1 MSARSYAFG
10 EFTLDVASRR
20 LFRAGVAVPITVKAF
35 DTLTALVER
44 AGHVVEKDE
53 LMRRV
58 WPDAIVE
65 EANLSQQVFLVRKAL
80 QEHPK
85 DHHFVATVPRRGYR
99 FVADVVIRDTAAG
112 GGTATDDQAATVPTA
127 IVPPVLKLEL
137 PLSPGPPLAVGPCLP
152 FALSPDGRTLVYVAG
167 VGGTTALYVRRLDRP
182 HAEPLPRTEG
192 AGSPFFSP
200 DGRWI
205 GYFANERLRK
215 IPATGGASIALCET
229 GAECRGAVWVSDHEI
244 VFAPTPASG
253 LLRVPADGGRSR
265 VLTTLDFASGER
277 THRWPDVLPGGR
289 EVLFTVAR
297 ARSASFEEAEL
308 ALVSLVTGE
317 RRTVHRLGSGA
328 RYLPTGHLAY
338 MRGGSLMAVS
348 FDPSVGT
355 ISGSAMPVVDA
366 VMTQPTGVGY
376 FACSRD
382 GCLVYLTGEAHE
394 FRQQLVWA
402 RDGSVTALPLSG
414 RFIEEPRVSPDGR
427 QIAVGIRQATSDIWI
442 HDVEHGVGRRLTFDG
457 DNFAPIWS
465 PDGQRVTFSSNR
477 NGSCQI
483 FSQGLDDA
491 SPTLL
496 VSGEH
501 DLVPGAW
508 HHEGRLLLFTEYN
521 PTTGAAIWVC
531 QPHEGTAP
539 QRFTRPRG
547 NCFAPAI
554 SPEGLRVAYT
564 SDVSGRPEI
573 HVVSLAEHAQ
583 DVQITTEGGTEPRWS
598 SDGER
603 LYFRRGG
610 AIAVVPID
618 RATHRPSK
626 TPVVVADGPYQSGSM
641 TGLPN
646 FDIAADGRLLLVSQ
660 CSAAVQPDR
669 LSVTVHWF
677 SELAD
682 RMA

>member
-1 MSARSYAFG
+1 MSPRSYAFG
-10 EFTLDVASRR
+10 EFTLEVASRR

-44 AGHVVEKDE
+44 AGRVVEKDE

-85 DHHFVATVPRRGYR
+85 DHRFVSTVPRRGYR
-99 FVADVVIRDTAAG
+99 FVADVIIRDTATV
-112 GGTATDDQAATVPTA
+112 GGTATDDRAAAVLTA

-137 PLSPGPPLAVGPCLP
+137 MLAPGPALAVGPCLP
-152 FALSPDGRTLVYVAG
+152 FALSPDGRTLVYVARA
-167 VGGTTALYVRRLDRP
+167 GGTTELFIRRLDRP
-182 HAEPLPRTEG
+182 HSERLTRTEG

-205 GYFANERLRK
+205 GYFAHERLRK
-215 IPATGGASIALCET
+215 IPTAGGASIELCET
-229 GAECRGAVWVSDHEI
+229 GAECRGAVWVSDHDI

-253 LLRVPADGGRSR
+253 LLRVPADGGRSQA
-265 VLTTLDFASGER
+265 LTTLDFANGER

-289 EVLFTVAR
+289 DVLFTVAR

-348 FDPSVGT
+348 FDPSVGAV
-355 ISGSAMPVVDA
+355 SGSAMPVVDS

-376 FACSRD
+376 FTCSRD

-394 FRQQLVWA
+394 FRQQLAWVGG
-402 RDGSVTALPLSG
+402 GSVTPLPVSG

-442 HDVEHGVGRRLTFDG
+442 HDVERGVSRRFTFDG

-465 PDGQRVTFSSNR
+465 PDGRRVAFSSNR
-477 NGSCQI
+477 NGSCEI

-521 PTTGAAIWVC
+521 PTTGAAIWAC
-531 QPHEGTAP
+531 QPDEGTAP
-539 QRFTRPRG
+539 RKLTQARG

-573 HVVSLAEHAQ
+573 HVRSLAEHAQ
-583 DVQITTEGGTEPRWS
+583 DEQLTTEGGSEPRWS
-598 SDGER
+598 AGGDR
-603 LYFRRGG
+603 LYFRRGCG
-610 AIAVVPID
+610 IAVVPVD
-618 RATHRPSK
+618 RTTHRPMEV
-626 TPVVVADGPYQSGSM
+626 PVVVADGPYQSGSM

-646 FDIAADGRLLLVSQ
+646 FDLSADGRLLLVSQ
-660 CSAAVQPDR
+660 CSADVQPDR